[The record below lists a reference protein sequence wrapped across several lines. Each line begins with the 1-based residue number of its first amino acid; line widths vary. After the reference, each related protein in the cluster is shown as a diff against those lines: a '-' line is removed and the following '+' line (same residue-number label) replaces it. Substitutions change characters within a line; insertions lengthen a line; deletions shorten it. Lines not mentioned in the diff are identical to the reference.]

1 MKNKLIIVYNT
12 CGISGRE
19 NVPLYVKNIYAVLN
33 QKFDNFKV
41 VLSSCL
47 NSRQVRHNLV
57 DEFKNNISYNFID
70 SFIPVNIS
78 FNHTVMKAVEYFGP
92 ADGYLYVSSG
102 ISLAND
108 INIVQKLY
116 DLHVSGPYGITSARV
131 DKDSGLV
138 FWLLGGD
145 IADESRQKEI
155 FQNGNFVVPV
165 GKTVN
170 SHCEIF
176 DHSIFE
182 NFNRRV
188 MPDIFASQAS
198 ESIWSF
204 ITACLGKKII
214 IHKEAIV
221 EHAIG
226 SDGGSS
232 GFRPEPTGQPGWKHT
247 LPYAPRRIE
256 DIISEPEARECGLGY
271 EECQKILLHDVSKFD
286 VDGNCL
292 DPQRLKRFLTN
303 FYLPEENF
311 RYDLIDSAFIV

>member
-1 MKNKLIIVYNT
+1 MKNKLIVIYNT

-19 NVPLYVKNIYAVLN
+19 NVPLYIENIHAILN

-47 NSRQVRHNLV
+47 NTSHVRTSLLN
-57 DEFKNNISYNFID
+57 EFRNKISYNLID
-70 SFIPVNIS
+70 TMIPVNIS
-78 FNHTVMKAVEYFGP
+78 FNHSVMKAVETFGI

-102 ISLAND
+102 ISLEHD
-108 INIVQKLY
+108 KNIIQKLY

-145 IADESRQKEI
+145 IADESRQEEI
-155 FQNGNFVVPV
+155 FQNGNFIVPV

-176 DHSIFE
+176 DHSLFE
-182 NFNRRV
+182 AFDSRL

-204 ITACLGKKII
+204 ITACLHKKII
-214 IHKEAIV
+214 IHKDAIV
-221 EHAIG
+221 RHLTG

-232 GFRPEPTGQPGWKHT
+232 GFRPEWTGQPGWKHT
-247 LPYAPRRIE
+247 LPYAPIKIE
-256 DIISEPEARECGLGY
+256 DIIAQKEAKDCGMGY
-271 EECQKILLHDVSKFD
+271 EECQKILLHDPNKFD
-286 VDGNCL
+286 INGHCIDS
-292 DPQRLKRFLTN
+292 QRLKTFLMN
-303 FYLPEENF
+303 FYLPKENF
-311 RYDLIDSAFIV
+311 RYDLISSTFII